1 MILNETY
8 TLNNSIEIPKIA
20 FGTRLMDDET
30 AAQSIKDALDLGYR
44 HIDTAQAYGNEVGV
58 GHGLRA
64 SGLNRED
71 IFVTSKIAAELKD
84 YDGVL
89 ASIDQS
95 INDLAVD
102 YIDLMIIH
110 APQPWAEFRKANYDQ
125 GNLAAWKALE
135 TVLKEQKV
143 RAIGVSNFEKNDLQ
157 NILDNG
163 TIKPAVNQILVH
175 IGNTPAELIQF
186 SQDHDIL
193 VEAYSP
199 IGHGE
204 IFKIDAIKKMA
215 DKYQVS
221 IPQLAI
227 RYTLQLGTLP
237 LPKSTNKAHIENN
250 AQVDFEISAEDMDI
264 LRNMEKIADYGDSKV
279 FPVFNQD

>member
-8 TLNNSIEIPKIA
+8 TLNNGIEIPKIA
-20 FGTRLMDDET
+20 FGTWLMDDET
-30 AAQSIKDALDLGYR
+30 AAQSVKDALDLGYR

-135 TVLKEQKV
+135 TALKEQKV
-143 RAIGVSNFEKNDLQ
+143 RAIGVSNFEKDDLQ

>member
-8 TLNNSIEIPKIA
+8 TLNNGIEIPKIA
-20 FGTRLMDDET
+20 FGTWLMDDET
-30 AAQSIKDALDLGYR
+30 AAQSVKDALDLGYR

-84 YDGVL
+84 YDGAL
-89 ASIDQS
+89 ASIDKS

-135 TVLKEQKV
+135 TALKEEKV
-143 RAIGVSNFEKNDLQ
+143 CAIGVSNFEKDDLQ

-163 TIKPAVNQILVH
+163 TVKPAVNQILVH

-186 SQDHDIL
+186 SQDQDIL

-204 IFKIDAIKKMA
+204 IFKIDAIKEMA
-215 DKYQVS
+215 DKYKVS

-227 RYTLQLGTLP
+227 RYRLQLGTLP
-237 LPKSTNKAHIENN
+237 LPKSTNKAHIESN

-264 LRNMEKIADYGDSKV
+264 LRNMEKITDYGDSKV
-279 FPVFNQD
+279 FPVFDQD

>member
-8 TLNNSIEIPKIA
+8 TLNNGIEIPKIA
-20 FGTRLMDDET
+20 FGTWLMDDET
-30 AAQSIKDALDLGYR
+30 AAQSVKDALDLGYR

-84 YDGVL
+84 YDGAL
-89 ASIDQS
+89 ASIDKS
-95 INDLAVD
+95 INDLAVV

-135 TVLKEQKV
+135 TALKEEKV
-143 RAIGVSNFEKNDLQ
+143 RAIGVSNFEKDDLQ

-163 TIKPAVNQILVH
+163 TVKPAVNQILVH
-175 IGNTPAELIQF
+175 IGNIPAELIQF
-186 SQDHDIL
+186 SRDQDIL

-204 IFKIDAIKKMA
+204 IFKIGAIKEMA
-215 DKYQVS
+215 DKYKVS

-227 RYTLQLGTLP
+227 RYTRQLGTLP
-237 LPKSTNKAHIENN
+237 LPKSTNKAHIESN

-264 LRNMEKIADYGDSKV
+264 LRNMEKITDYGDSKV
-279 FPVFNQD
+279 FPVFDQD

>member
-8 TLNNSIEIPKIA
+8 TLNNGIEIPKIA
-20 FGTRLMDDET
+20 FGTWLMDDET
-30 AAQSIKDALDLGYR
+30 AAQSVKDALDLGYR

-84 YDGVL
+84 YDGAL
-89 ASIDQS
+89 ASIDKS

-135 TVLKEQKV
+135 TALKEEKV
-143 RAIGVSNFEKNDLQ
+143 CAIGVSNFEKDDLQ
-157 NILDNG
+157 
-163 TIKPAVNQILVH
+163 KHFRQRH
-175 IGNTPAELIQF
+175 
-186 SQDHDIL
+186 S
-193 VEAYSP
+193 
-199 IGHGE
+199 
-204 IFKIDAIKKMA
+204 
-215 DKYQVS
+215 
-221 IPQLAI
+221 
-227 RYTLQLGTLP
+227 
-237 LPKSTNKAHIENN
+237 
-250 AQVDFEISAEDMDI
+250 
-264 LRNMEKIADYGDSKV
+264 
-279 FPVFNQD
+279 

>member
-8 TLNNSIEIPKIA
+8 TLNNGIEIPKIA
-20 FGTRLMDDET
+20 FGTWLMDDET
-30 AAQSIKDALDLGYR
+30 AAQSVKDALDLGYR

-58 GHGLRA
+58 GQGLCA

-71 IFVTSKIAAELKD
+71 VFITSKIAAELKD
-84 YDGVL
+84 YDGAL
-89 ASIDQS
+89 ASINQS

-135 TVLKEQKV
+135 TALKEQKV
-143 RAIGVSNFEKNDLQ
+143 RAIGVSNFEKDDLQ

-175 IGNTPAELIQF
+175 IGNTPADLIQF

-204 IFKIDAIKKMA
+204 IFKIDAIKEMA
-215 DKYQVS
+215 DKYKVS

-250 AQVDFEISAEDMDI
+250 AQVDFEISAKDMDI
-264 LRNMEKIADYGDSKV
+264 LKNMEKLADYGDSKV
-279 FPVFNQD
+279 FPVFDQD

>member
-8 TLNNSIEIPKIA
+8 TLNNGIEIPKIA
-20 FGTRLMDDET
+20 FGTWLMDDET
-30 AAQSIKDALDLGYR
+30 AAQSVKDALDLGYR

-135 TVLKEQKV
+135 TALKEQKV
-143 RAIGVSNFEKNDLQ
+143 RAIGVSNFEKDDLQ

-163 TIKPAVNQILVH
+163 TIKPAVN
-175 IGNTPAELIQF
+175 
-186 SQDHDIL
+186 
-193 VEAYSP
+193 
-199 IGHGE
+199 
-204 IFKIDAIKKMA
+204 
-215 DKYQVS
+215 
-221 IPQLAI
+221 
-227 RYTLQLGTLP
+227 
-237 LPKSTNKAHIENN
+237 
-250 AQVDFEISAEDMDI
+250 
-264 LRNMEKIADYGDSKV
+264 
-279 FPVFNQD
+279 

>member
-8 TLNNSIEIPKIA
+8 TLNNGIEIPKIA
-20 FGTRLMDDET
+20 FGTWLMDDET
-30 AAQSIKDALDLGYR
+30 AAQSVKDALDLGYR

-84 YDGVL
+84 YDGAL
-89 ASIDQS
+89 ASIDKS
-95 INDLAVD
+95 INDLAVV

-135 TVLKEQKV
+135 TALKEEKV
-143 RAIGVSNFEKNDLQ
+143 RAIGVSNFEKDDLQ

-163 TIKPAVNQILVH
+163 TVKPAVNQILVH
-175 IGNTPAELIQF
+175 IGNIPAELIQF
-186 SQDHDIL
+186 SRDQDIL

-204 IFKIDAIKKMA
+204 IFKIDAIKEMA
-215 DKYQVS
+215 DKYKVS

-227 RYTLQLGTLP
+227 RYTRQLGTLP
-237 LPKSTNKAHIENN
+237 LPKSTNKAHIESN

-264 LRNMEKIADYGDSKV
+264 LRNMEKITDYGDSKV
-279 FPVFNQD
+279 FPVFDQD

>member
-8 TLNNSIEIPKIA
+8 TLNNGIEIPKIA
-20 FGTRLMDDET
+20 FGTWLMDDET

-135 TVLKEQKV
+135 TALKEQKV
-143 RAIGVSNFEKNDLQ
+143 RAIGVSNFEKDDLQ